1 MFTIKQG
8 NKPREDPDE
17 KAMAQSHEV
26 LVQGHIGRL
35 ITASLVSL
43 LLPSSGR
50 FGVQFLDA
58 ERIAG

>member
-1 MFTIKQG
+1 MFTIKLG

-17 KAMAQSHEV
+17 KAKAQSHEV

-35 ITASLVSL
+35 IPASLVSL

-50 FGVQFLDA
+50 FRVQFLDA
-58 ERIAG
+58 EGIAG